1 MDQQLNQQNQKVM
14 PSSYL
19 ALSIIASFFCWPFA
33 IPAIINASKVESLWY
48 QGQYNE
54 AVESSKSAKKW
65 SIIAFVMYG
74 VSIILLIL
82 FYVLYFV
89 IVLGAAVASEM

>member
-33 IPAIINASKVESLWY
+33 IPAIINASKVDRLWY

-54 AVESSKSAKKW
+54 AVEASKSAKMW
-65 SIIAFVMYG
+65 SIIALVMYG
-74 VSIILLIL
+74 FSMLLLIL
-82 FYVLYFV
+82 IYVLYFV
-89 IVLGAAVASEM
+89 IVLGATFASEM

>member
-1 MDQQLNQQNQKVM
+1 M
-14 PSSYL
+14 
-19 ALSIIASFFCWPFA
+19 
-33 IPAIINASKVESLWY
+33 WY

-54 AVESSKSAKKW
+54 AVEASKSAKKW

-74 VSIILLIL
+74 VSIILLML